1 MVAAWAACLCGHGE
15 ANSRT
20 LLLLISKKATP
31 TMSMLGFLKP
41 PHLGWVVRNLRD
53 ALVDK
58 LKGSPRRPE
67 QARAYV
73 EANATRGDPA
83 SVLATLD
90 DFARHQRFL
99 MNVGPEKGQLL
110 EAEVDRAGKNARIL
124 EVGCYCG
131 YSAILMARRLGEQGR
146 ITSLEKSGT
155 SVAAARAIVDFA
167 GLSGAVEIRHG
178 ASSELIPTLE
188 GNFDLVFLDHWKDL
202 YEPDLRA
209 IEAAHLLRPGSIVFA
224 DNVGSLFDPKQY
236 LAYVRECGHYESR
249 SEESHIEYTKLPD
262 CAEISV
268 FLG

>member
-1 MVAAWAACLCGHGE
+1 
-15 ANSRT
+15 
-20 LLLLISKKATP
+20 
-31 TMSMLGFLKP
+31 MSMLGFLKP
-41 PHLGWVVRNLRD
+41 PHLGWVLRNLREV
-53 ALVDK
+53 LVDR
-58 LKGSPRRPE
+58 LKGAPPRPE

-90 DFARHQRFL
+90 DFARNRRFL

-110 EAEVDRAGKNARIL
+110 EAEVDRAGKQARIL

-131 YSAILMARRLGEQGR
+131 YSAILMARRLGEEGR

-155 SVAAARAIVDFA
+155 SVAAARSIIDFA
-167 GLSGAVEIRHG
+167 GLSGAVEVRHG
-178 ASSELIPTLE
+178 PSSELIPRLE

-209 IEAAHLLRPGSIVFA
+209 IEAAQLIRPGSVVFA
-224 DNVGSLFDPKQY
+224 DNVGSLFDPKKY
-236 LAYVRECGHYESR
+236 LAYVRECGRYESR
-249 SEESHIEYTKLPD
+249 SEESHIEYSKLPD
-262 CAEISV
+262 CAEIST